1 MRKHNDTFSLRRI
14 SSGAWPGCRPNIACP
29 RLKAPRLLRLTL
41 GDLEYAITRATRPY
55 TGAGPVFGNY
65 RRGFFDT
72 LVPPRVIAPND
83 VDPDL
88 VNGRARLGCR
98 VPVVV
103 ASPFTRGDPASAI
116 INLVLYD
123 HDRQERL
130 SGWRNPIMQPRGG
143 RCTSR
148 SPTRFLKSCLAI
160 APAASLPL
168 RSWPALV
175 SDCNHLRHCR

>member
-1 MRKHNDTFSLRRI
+1 MSPQHRLKRTTTPTPNSRGSRI
-14 SSGAWPGCRPNIACP
+14 RHHQSHPPLHRCRP
-29 RLKAPRLLRLTL
+29 
-41 GDLEYAITRATRPY
+41 G
-55 TGAGPVFGNY
+55 VWH